1 MKLSEI
7 PYERPDLEQLQ
18 TLYKSLQ
25 IRFTEAKH
33 STDQI
38 SVLEEWNDLRI
49 DLATLSNLV
58 YIRFSQN
65 ITDEWA
71 KTEKDFFDQNGP
83 TIHEWN
89 IQLIKEIVKSPFID
103 DIKKQWGELFVEKLE
118 MSLQTFIPE
127 IKDELIEESKLTQ
140 RYAEI
145 FASAKIEFDG
155 ETYNLS
161 SLEPKV
167 LSTDRS
173 TRKRAQQTRLG
184 FIGSHAEELDSLYQD
199 LVKTRTSAAKKLG
212 FNTYTELAYKELG
225 RTEYNPEM
233 IAGFRDQISR
243 VVVPLVHEFKKD
255 QSSRLGLDTL
265 MFFDEGLLFADG
277 NPNPQG
283 EPDWIVDQAS
293 VMYKELSPITDTF
306 FSMMRENEILDLVT
320 RPNKSVG
327 GYCSSFPKYGIPF
340 IFSNF
345 NGTTHDVEVLT
356 HEAGHALQNYL
367 SSKHKPLEYRW
378 PSYEAAEIH
387 SMSMEYI
394 TWPWMKNFFGDQ
406 TNKFKYAHLVKSIQ
420 FLPYACAVD
429 EFQHWVYD
437 NPNAQPKERL
447 EFWKTMEKKYLPWR
461 AYEDMPEGSEGRV
474 WQFQSHIYR
483 TPFYYID
490 YALAQICALQFWVKS
505 RENKEEAMKD
515 YLHICEIGGSKT
527 FLDIVKSG
535 NLQSPFAS
543 NTIQDII
550 QVAREWITEHTP
562 QFS

>member
-18 TLYKSLQ
+18 SHYKDLLS
-25 IRFTEAKH
+25 RFTQATNP
-33 STDQI
+33 TDQI
-38 SVLEEWNDLRI
+38 TVLDEWNDLRI

-65 ITDEWA
+65 IKDEWA
-71 KTEKDFFDQNGP
+71 KAEKDFFDQNGP

-89 IQLIKEIVKSPFID
+89 IQLIKEIVKSPFIEE
-103 DIKKQWGELFVEKLE
+103 IKKQWGELFVEKLE

-161 SLEPKV
+161 SLEPKI
-167 LSTDRS
+167 LSTDRN
-173 TRKRAQQTRLG
+173 TRKRAQQTRFG
-184 FIGSHAEELDSLYQD
+184 FIGSHAEELDALYQD

-212 FNTYTELAYKELG
+212 FNSYTELAYKELG

-255 QSSRLGLDTL
+255 QSSRLGLDHLT
-265 MFFDEGLLFADG
+265 FFDEGLLFADG

-293 VMYKELSPITDTF
+293 AMYKELSPVTDTF

-437 NPNAQPKERL
+437 NPEAQPKERL

-535 NLQSPFAS
+535 NLKSPFAS

-550 QVAREWITEHTP
+550 QVAREWISEHTP

>member
-18 TLYKSLQ
+18 TKYKSLQ

-89 IQLIKEIVKSPFID
+89 IQLIKEIVKSPFVE

-437 NPNAQPKERL
+437 NPNAQPKDRL

-461 AYEDMPEGSEGRV
+461 TYEDMPEGSEGRV

>member
-18 TLYKSLQ
+18 THYKDLLS
-25 IRFTEAKH
+25 RFTQATNP
-33 STDQI
+33 TDQI
-38 SVLEEWNDLRI
+38 TVLDEWNDLRI

-65 ITDEWA
+65 IKDEWA
-71 KTEKDFFDQNGP
+71 KAEKDFFDQNGP

-89 IQLIKEIVKSPFID
+89 IQLIKEIVKSPFIEE
-103 DIKKQWGELFVEKLE
+103 IKIQWGELFVEKLE
-118 MSLQTFIPE
+118 MSLQTFIPD

-161 SLEPKV
+161 SLEPKI
-167 LSTDRS
+167 LSTDRN
-173 TRKRAQQTRLG
+173 TRKRAQQTRFG
-184 FIGSHAEELDSLYQD
+184 FIGSHAEELDSLFQD

-212 FNTYTELAYKELG
+212 FNSYTELAYKELG

-255 QSSRLGLDTL
+255 QSSRLGLDYLTI
-265 MFFDEGLLFADG
+265 FDEGLLFADG

-293 VMYKELSPITDTF
+293 AMYKELSPVTDTF

-437 NPNAQPKERL
+437 NPEAQPKERL

-474 WQFQSHIYR
+474 WQFQPHIYR

-535 NLQSPFAS
+535 NLKSPFAS

-550 QVAREWITEHTP
+550 QVAREWISEHTP

>member
-18 TLYKSLQ
+18 TQYKSLQ

-127 IKDELIEESKLTQ
+127 IKEELIEESKLTQ

-212 FNTYTELAYKELG
+212 FNSYTELAYKELG

-461 AYEDMPEGSEGRV
+461 TYEDMPEGSEGRV

-550 QVAREWITEHTP
+550 QVAKEWITEHTP

>member
-18 TLYKSLQ
+18 TKYKSLQ

-89 IQLIKEIVKSPFID
+89 IQLIKEIVKSPFVE

-127 IKDELIEESKLTQ
+127 IKEELIEESKLTQ

-212 FNTYTELAYKELG
+212 FNSYTELAYKELG

-243 VVVPLVHEFKKD
+243 VVVPLVHELKKD

-461 AYEDMPEGSEGRV
+461 VYEDMPEGSEGRV

>member
-18 TLYKSLQ
+18 TKYKSLQ

-461 AYEDMPEGSEGRV
+461 TYEDMPEGSEGRV

>member
-18 TLYKSLQ
+18 TKYKSLQ

-33 STDQI
+33 STYQI

-89 IQLIKEIVKSPFID
+89 IQLIKEIVKSPFVE

-127 IKDELIEESKLTQ
+127 IKEELIEESKLTQ

-212 FNTYTELAYKELG
+212 FNSYTELAYKELG

-461 AYEDMPEGSEGRV
+461 TYEDMPEGSEGRV

>member
-18 TLYKSLQ
+18 TQYKSLQ

-89 IQLIKEIVKSPFID
+89 IQLIKEIVKSPFVE

-127 IKDELIEESKLTQ
+127 IKEELIEESKLTQ

-212 FNTYTELAYKELG
+212 FNSYTELAYKELG

-293 VMYKELSPITDTF
+293 EMYKELSPITDTF

-461 AYEDMPEGSEGRV
+461 TYEDMPEGSEGRV

>member
-18 TLYKSLQ
+18 TQYKSLQ

-461 AYEDMPEGSEGRV
+461 TYEDMPEGSEGRV

>member
-18 TLYKSLQ
+18 TKYKSLQ

-83 TIHEWN
+83 TIHEGN
-89 IQLIKEIVKSPFID
+89 IQLIKEIVKSPFVE

-127 IKDELIEESKLTQ
+127 IKEELIEESKLTQ

-212 FNTYTELAYKELG
+212 FNSYTELAYKELG

-461 AYEDMPEGSEGRV
+461 TYEDMPEGSEGRV

>member
-7 PYERPDLEQLQ
+7 PYERPNLEVLEKTYEDLTTKFTSATKAEEQLA
-18 TLYKSLQ
+18 
-25 IRFTEAKH
+25 I
-33 STDQI
+33 
-38 SVLEEWNDLRI
+38 LEEWNDIRI
-49 DLATLSNLV
+49 DLATLSSLI
-58 YIRFSQN
+58 YIKFSQN

-71 KTEKDFFDQNGP
+71 KTEKEFFDQNGP
-83 TIHEWN
+83 TMHEWN
-89 IQLIKEIVKSPFID
+89 IRLIKLIVESEFIE
-103 DIKKQWGELFVEKLE
+103 DIKKEWGGLFVEKLN

-161 SLEPKV
+161 SLEPKT
-167 LSTDRS
+167 LSTDRT
-173 TRKRAQQTRLG
+173 TRKRAQKARLG
-184 FIGSHAEELDSLYQD
+184 FLGSNAEELDTLYHSLVQ
-199 LVKTRTSAAKKLG
+199 TRTKAAKKLG
-212 FNTYTELAYKELG
+212 MDSYTQLAYKELG
-225 RTEYNPEM
+225 RTEYTPEM
-233 IAGFRDQISR
+233 IAGFRDHISK
-243 VVVPLVHEFKKD
+243 VVVPLVQEFKKE
-255 QSSRLGLDTL
+255 QTKRLGLDTL
-265 MFFDEGLLFADG
+265 TSYDEGLLFADG

-293 VMYKELSPITDTF
+293 TMYKELSPITDAF

-394 TWPWMKNFFGDQ
+394 TWPWMKNFFLDQ

-437 NPNAQPKERL
+437 NPEAQPKERL
-447 EFWKTMEKKYLPWR
+447 EFWKTMEKKYLPWKI
-461 AYEDMPEGSEGRV
+461 YEDSPEAEEGRI

-505 RENKEEAMKD
+505 QENLEDAMKD

-527 FLDIVKSG
+527 FLEIVKSG
-535 NLQSPFAS
+535 NLQSPFAEH
-543 NTIQDII
+543 TITNII
-550 QVAREWITEHTP
+550 QVAKEWISHNTP
-562 QFS
+562 QHS

>member
-18 TLYKSLQ
+18 TQYKSLQ

-212 FNTYTELAYKELG
+212 FNSYTELAYKELG

-293 VMYKELSPITDTF
+293 EMYKELSPITDTF

-461 AYEDMPEGSEGRV
+461 TYEDMPEGSEGRV

>member
-18 TLYKSLQ
+18 TQYKSLQ
-25 IRFTEAKH
+25 IRFTEAKLP
-33 STDQI
+33 TDQI
-38 SVLEEWNDLRI
+38 SVLEEWNNLRI

-89 IQLIKEIVKSPFID
+89 IQLIKEIVKSPFVE

-127 IKDELIEESKLTQ
+127 IKEELIEESKLTQ

-461 AYEDMPEGSEGRV
+461 TYEDMPEGSEGRV

-550 QVAREWITEHTP
+550 QVAKEWITEHTP

>member
-18 TLYKSLQ
+18 TKYKSLQ
-25 IRFTEAKH
+25 IRFTEAKLP
-33 STDQI
+33 TDQI

-89 IQLIKEIVKSPFID
+89 IQLIKEIVKSPFVE

-127 IKDELIEESKLTQ
+127 IKEELIEESKLTQ

-212 FNTYTELAYKELG
+212 FNSYTELAYKELG

-461 AYEDMPEGSEGRV
+461 TYEDMPEGSEGRV

>member
-18 TLYKSLQ
+18 TQYKSLQ

-255 QSSRLGLDTL
+255 QSSRLGLETL

-461 AYEDMPEGSEGRV
+461 TYEDMPEGSEGRV

>member
-18 TLYKSLQ
+18 SRYKDLLSRLTQ
-25 IRFTEAKH
+25 ATNP
-33 STDQI
+33 TDQI
-38 SVLEEWNDLRI
+38 TVLDEWNNLRI

-65 ITDEWA
+65 IKDEWA
-71 KTEKDFFDQNGP
+71 KAEKDFFDQNGP

-89 IQLIKEIVKSPFID
+89 IQLIKEIVKSPFIEE
-103 DIKKQWGELFVEKLE
+103 IKKQWGELFVEKLE
-118 MSLQTFIPE
+118 MSLQTFIPD

-161 SLEPKV
+161 SLEPKI
-167 LSTDRS
+167 LSTDRN
-173 TRKRAQQTRLG
+173 TRKRAQQTRFG

-212 FNTYTELAYKELG
+212 FNSYTELAYKELG

-255 QSSRLGLDTL
+255 QSSRLGLDYLT
-265 MFFDEGLLFADG
+265 FFDEGLLFADG

-293 VMYKELSPITDTF
+293 AMYKELSPVTDTF

-437 NPNAQPKERL
+437 NPEAQPKERL

-535 NLQSPFAS
+535 NLKSPFAS

-550 QVAREWITEHTP
+550 QVAREWISEHTP

>member
-18 TLYKSLQ
+18 TQYKSLQ
-25 IRFTEAKH
+25 IRFTEAKLP
-33 STDQI
+33 TDQI

-127 IKDELIEESKLTQ
+127 IKEELIEESKLTQ

-461 AYEDMPEGSEGRV
+461 TYEDMPEGSEGRV

>member
-18 TLYKSLQ
+18 TKYKSLQ

-89 IQLIKEIVKSPFID
+89 IQLIKEIVKSPFVE

-461 AYEDMPEGSEGRV
+461 TYEDMPEGSEGRV

>member
-18 TLYKSLQ
+18 TKYKSLQ
-25 IRFTEAKH
+25 IRFTEAKLP
-33 STDQI
+33 TDQI

-89 IQLIKEIVKSPFID
+89 IQLIKEIVKSPFVE

-127 IKDELIEESKLTQ
+127 IKEELIEESKLTQ

-293 VMYKELSPITDTF
+293 EMYKELSPITDTF

-461 AYEDMPEGSEGRV
+461 VYEDMPEGSEGRV

>member
-18 TLYKSLQ
+18 TQYKSLQ
-25 IRFTEAKH
+25 IRFTEAKLP
-33 STDQI
+33 TDQI

-89 IQLIKEIVKSPFID
+89 IQLIKEIVKSPFVE

-127 IKDELIEESKLTQ
+127 IKEELIEESKLTQ

-461 AYEDMPEGSEGRV
+461 TYEDMPEGSEGRV

>member
-1 MKLSEI
+1 M
-7 PYERPDLEQLQ
+7 
-18 TLYKSLQ
+18 
-25 IRFTEAKH
+25 
-33 STDQI
+33 
-38 SVLEEWNDLRI
+38 
-49 DLATLSNLV
+49 
-58 YIRFSQN
+58 
-65 ITDEWA
+65 
-71 KTEKDFFDQNGP
+71 
-83 TIHEWN
+83 HEWN
-89 IQLIKEIVKSPFID
+89 TTLIKEIVNSPFISE
-103 DIKKQWGELFVEKLE
+103 IEKEWGTLFIEKLR
-118 MSLQTFIPE
+118 MSLETFKPE
-127 IKDELIEESKLTQ
+127 IKDELIEESRLTQ

-173 TRKRAQQTRLG
+173 IRKRAQGSRFEYLG
-184 FIGSHAEELDSLYQD
+184 QHSEELDSLYHD

-212 FNTYTELAYKELG
+212 FSTYTQLAYKELG

-233 IAGFRDQISR
+233 IAGFRDHISR
-243 VVVPLVHEFKKD
+243 VVVPLVHKFKKD
-255 QSSRLGLDTL
+255 QTTRLGLSE
-265 MFFDEGLLFADG
+265 MKFHDEGLLFADG

-293 VMYKELSPITDTF
+293 VMYKELSPVTDSF
-306 FSMMRENEILDLVT
+306 FSMMREKEILDLVT

-327 GYCSSFPKYGIPF
+327 GYCSSFPKYGFPF

-356 HEAGHALQNYL
+356 HEAGHALQSFL
-367 SSKHKPLEYRW
+367 SSKHKQLEYRW

-406 TNKFKYAHLVKSIQ
+406 TEKFKYAHLVKSIQ

-437 NPNAQPKERL
+437 NPEVQPSERL
-447 EFWKTMEKKYLPWR
+447 EQWKAMEKKYLPWR
-461 AYEDMPEGSEGRV
+461 TYEDNPVASEGRV

-515 YLHICEIGGSKT
+515 YLHICEIGGSQT
-527 FLDIVKSG
+527 FLNIVKSG
-535 NLQSPFAS
+535 NLKSPFAAD
-543 NTIQDII
+543 TIENII
-550 QVAREWITEHTP
+550 HVADEWLSAHTP

>member
-18 TLYKSLQ
+18 TKYKSLQ

-89 IQLIKEIVKSPFID
+89 IQLIKEIVKSPFVE

-127 IKDELIEESKLTQ
+127 IKEELIEESKLTQ

-461 AYEDMPEGSEGRV
+461 TYEDMPEGSEGRV

>member
-18 TLYKSLQ
+18 TQYKSLQ

-233 IAGFRDQISR
+233 IAGFRDRISR

-461 AYEDMPEGSEGRV
+461 TYEDMPEGSEGRV

>member
-18 TLYKSLQ
+18 TKYKSLQ

-89 IQLIKEIVKSPFID
+89 IQLIKEIVKSPFVE

-127 IKDELIEESKLTQ
+127 IKEELIEESKLTQ

-212 FNTYTELAYKELG
+212 FNSYTELAYKELG

-320 RPNKSVG
+320 RPNKSV
-327 GYCSSFPKYGIPF
+327 
-340 IFSNF
+340 
-345 NGTTHDVEVLT
+345 EV
-356 HEAGHALQNYL
+356 
-367 SSKHKPLEYRW
+367 
-378 PSYEAAEIH
+378 
-387 SMSMEYI
+387 
-394 TWPWMKNFFGDQ
+394 
-406 TNKFKYAHLVKSIQ
+406 
-420 FLPYACAVD
+420 
-429 EFQHWVYD
+429 
-437 NPNAQPKERL
+437 
-447 EFWKTMEKKYLPWR
+447 
-461 AYEDMPEGSEGRV
+461 
-474 WQFQSHIYR
+474 
-483 TPFYYID
+483 
-490 YALAQICALQFWVKS
+490 
-505 RENKEEAMKD
+505 
-515 YLHICEIGGSKT
+515 
-527 FLDIVKSG
+527 
-535 NLQSPFAS
+535 
-543 NTIQDII
+543 
-550 QVAREWITEHTP
+550 
-562 QFS
+562 

>member
-18 TLYKSLQ
+18 TKYKSLQ

-89 IQLIKEIVKSPFID
+89 IQLIKEIVKSPFVE

-127 IKDELIEESKLTQ
+127 IKEELIEESKLTQ

-212 FNTYTELAYKELG
+212 FNSYTELAYKELG

-461 AYEDMPEGSEGRV
+461 TYEDMPEGSEGRV

>member
-18 TLYKSLQ
+18 TQYKSLQ

-89 IQLIKEIVKSPFID
+89 IQLIKEIVKSPFVD

-461 AYEDMPEGSEGRV
+461 TYEDMPEGSEGRV

>member
-18 TLYKSLQ
+18 TKYKSLQ

-89 IQLIKEIVKSPFID
+89 IQLIKEIVKSPFVE

-127 IKDELIEESKLTQ
+127 IKEELIEESKLTQ

-212 FNTYTELAYKELG
+212 FNSYTELAYKELG

-461 AYEDMPEGSEGRV
+461 TYEDMPEGSEGRV

-550 QVAREWITEHTP
+550 QVAKEWITEHTP

>member
-7 PYERPDLEQLQ
+7 PYERPNLDDLQKKYQDLQSSFTSATTSKEQLEIIE
-18 TLYKSLQ
+18 K
-25 IRFTEAKH
+25 
-33 STDQI
+33 
-38 SVLEEWNDLRI
+38 WNDIRI
-49 DLATLSNLV
+49 DLSTLSNLI

-65 ITDEWA
+65 IIDEWA
-71 KTEKDFFDQNGP
+71 KAEKDFFDTNGP
-83 TIHEWN
+83 TMHEWN
-89 IQLIKEIVKSPFID
+89 TTLIKEIMNSPFISE
-103 DIKKQWGELFVEKLE
+103 IEQEWGTLFIEKLR
-118 MSLQTFIPE
+118 MSLETFKPE
-127 IKDELIEESKLTQ
+127 IKDELIEESRLTQ

-155 ETYNLS
+155 DTYNLS

-173 TRKRAQQTRLG
+173 IRKRAQGSRFEFLG
-184 FIGSHAEELDSLYQD
+184 QHSEELDSLYQD

-212 FNTYTELAYKELG
+212 FSTYTQLAYKELG

-233 IAGFRDQISR
+233 IAGFRDNISR
-243 VVVPLVHEFKKD
+243 VVVPLVHKFKKD
-255 QSSRLGLDTL
+255 QTIRLGLPE
-265 MFFDEGLLFADG
+265 MKFHDEGLLFADG

-293 VMYKELSPITDTF
+293 IMYKELSPVTDSF
-306 FSMMRENEILDLVT
+306 FSMMREKEILDLVT

-327 GYCSSFPKYGIPF
+327 GYCSSFPKYGFPF

-356 HEAGHALQNYL
+356 HEAGHALQSFL
-367 SSKHKPLEYRW
+367 SSKHKQLEYRW

-406 TNKFKYAHLVKSIQ
+406 TEKFKYAHLVKSIQ

-437 NPNAQPKERL
+437 HPEVQPSERL
-447 EFWKTMEKKYLPWR
+447 EQWKAMEKKYLPWR
-461 AYEDMPEGSEGRV
+461 TYEDNQVASEGRV
-474 WQFQSHIYR
+474 WQFQAHIYR

-505 RENKEEAMKD
+505 RENQEEAMKD
-515 YLHICEIGGSKT
+515 YIHICEIGGSQT

-535 NLQSPFAS
+535 NLQSPFAAD
-543 NTIQDII
+543 TIENII
-550 QVAREWITEHTP
+550 HVADEWLSAHTP

>member
-18 TLYKSLQ
+18 SHYKDLLS
-25 IRFTEAKH
+25 RFTQATNP
-33 STDQI
+33 TDQI
-38 SVLEEWNDLRI
+38 TVLDEWNSLRI

-65 ITDEWA
+65 IKDEWA
-71 KTEKDFFDQNGP
+71 KAEKDFFDQNGP
-83 TIHEWN
+83 TIHEWD
-89 IQLIKEIVKSPFID
+89 IQLIKEIVKSPYIEE
-103 DIKKQWGELFVEKLE
+103 IKKQWGELFVEKLE
-118 MSLQTFIPE
+118 MSLQTFIPD

-161 SLEPKV
+161 SLEPKI
-167 LSTDRS
+167 LSTDRN
-173 TRKRAQQTRLG
+173 TRKRAQQTRFG

-212 FNTYTELAYKELG
+212 FNSYTELAYKELG

-255 QSSRLGLDTL
+255 QSSRLGLDYLT
-265 MFFDEGLLFADG
+265 FFDEGLLFADG

-293 VMYKELSPITDTF
+293 AMYKELSPVTDTF

-437 NPNAQPKERL
+437 NPEAQPKERL

-535 NLQSPFAS
+535 NLKSPFAS

-550 QVAREWITEHTP
+550 QVAREWISEHTP

>member
-18 TLYKSLQ
+18 TQYKSLQ

-89 IQLIKEIVKSPFID
+89 IQLIKEIVKSPFVE

-127 IKDELIEESKLTQ
+127 IKEELIEESKLTQ

-212 FNTYTELAYKELG
+212 FNSYTELAYKELG

-461 AYEDMPEGSEGRV
+461 TYEDMPEGSEGRV

>member
-18 TLYKSLQ
+18 TQYKSLQ

-127 IKDELIEESKLTQ
+127 IKEELIEESKLTQ

-461 AYEDMPEGSEGRV
+461 TYEDMPEGSEGRV

>member
-18 TLYKSLQ
+18 TKYKSLQ

-89 IQLIKEIVKSPFID
+89 IQLIKEIVKSPFVE

-127 IKDELIEESKLTQ
+127 IKEELIEESKLTQ

-461 AYEDMPEGSEGRV
+461 TYEDMPEGSEGRV

-550 QVAREWITEHTP
+550 QVAKEWITEHTP